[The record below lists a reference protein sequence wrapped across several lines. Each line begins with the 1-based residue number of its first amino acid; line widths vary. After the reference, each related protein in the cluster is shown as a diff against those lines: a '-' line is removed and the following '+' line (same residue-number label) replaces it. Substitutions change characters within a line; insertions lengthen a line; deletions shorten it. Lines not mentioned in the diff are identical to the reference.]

1 MAPILQM
8 EKEGLSKGQGL
19 ISVTK
24 WKGHKACTATQGC
37 SLLSEP
43 DGKSQES
50 AATFLA
56 KIPLLLCSE
65 HKAEMS

>member
-1 MAPILQM
+1 M
-8 EKEGLSKGQGL
+8 EKALERGKDVFQSQNET
-19 ISVTK
+19 VTEP
-24 WKGHKACTATQGC
+24 GTRGS
-37 SLLSEP
+37 SLQSEP

-56 KIPLLLCSE
+56 KTSLHLCGK